1 MYIYIYMYRHACSL
15 TLTERKITDHSR
27 TVNKVCWH
35 PQKVHNLLS
44 ASQDGTMRLW
54 VRATIALV
62 VYKPLTDAPH
72 CRTFAIRTAR

>member
-1 MYIYIYMYRHACSL
+1 MCAHGAVA
-15 TLTERKITDHSR
+15 ERKITDHSR

-54 VRATIALV
+54 VRETR
-62 VYKPLTDAPH
+62 P
-72 CRTFAIRTAR
+72 R

>member
-1 MYIYIYMYRHACSL
+1 MTDTHV
-15 TLTERKITDHSR
+15 ERKITDHSR

-54 VRATIALV
+54 VRYFTQCSAV
-62 VYKPLTDAPH
+62 S
-72 CRTFAIRTAR
+72 AR